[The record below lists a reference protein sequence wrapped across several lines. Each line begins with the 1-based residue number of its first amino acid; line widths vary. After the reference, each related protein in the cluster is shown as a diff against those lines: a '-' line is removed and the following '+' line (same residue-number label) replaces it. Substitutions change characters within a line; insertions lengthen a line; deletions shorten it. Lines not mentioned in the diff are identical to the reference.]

1 MKEKQIKEFANE
13 LKEMLSGMVE
23 AGTRV
28 DIHETVKNN
37 DVTYPSVT
45 IMKKEMH
52 GAPSI
57 RLDGFYH
64 DYLEGR
70 NIEEIAESV
79 LAMAEPMSEADFD
92 MEAFMDFDSAKENI
106 LFRVVGLEQNS
117 RRLSEMPHV
126 RFLDLAITF
135 YYMLEQKEGSDMAA
149 SIQIQNDHLEL
160 WQVDTETLYGI
171 AMKNTVEKMP
181 VRLRA
186 VFDVLTEALQVE
198 APEVEPERKSSMYV
212 LSNEKNFY
220 GAAAIYYPG
229 VLKEAAARFDGDLYI
244 LPSSVHEVIL
254 LPVNKG
260 DESDVSYFNEMIKEI
275 NLAHVAAEE
284 VLSDHLYYYDRERD
298 ELMLPAK

>member
-1 MKEKQIKEFANE
+1 MKEKQIKEFTNE
-13 LKEMLSGMVE
+13 LKELLIQMVE
-23 AGTRV
+23 EGTRV

-37 DVTYPSVT
+37 DVTYPSIT
-45 IMKKEMH
+45 LMKKGTH

-70 NIEEIAESV
+70 SMEEIAEAV
-79 LAMAEPMSEADFD
+79 LAMTDPMPESGFD

-106 LFRVVGLEQNS
+106 LFRVVGLDQNS

-135 YYMLEQKEGSDMAA
+135 YYMLEQKEGSDIAA

-160 WQVDTETLYGI
+160 WQVDTETLYDI

-181 VRLRA
+181 VRMRA
-186 VFDVLTEALQVE
+186 VFDVLTEALQIE
-198 APEVEPERKSSMYV
+198 GPEVKPERKGSMYV

-220 GAAAIYYPG
+220 GAAVIYYPG
-229 VLKEAAARFDGDLYI
+229 VLKEAAERFDADLYI

-254 LPVNKG
+254 LPIGKEN
-260 DESDVSYFNEMIKEI
+260 DSDVSYFNDMIRDI

-284 VLSDHLYYYDRERD
+284 VLSDHLYYYDRERN
-298 ELMLPAK
+298 ELVIPS

>member
-1 MKEKQIKEFANE
+1 MKEKQIKEFTNE

-23 AGTRV
+23 EGTRV

-45 IMKKEMH
+45 LMKKETH

-57 RLDGFYH
+57 RLDGFYY

-70 NIEEIAESV
+70 SMEEIAEAV
-79 LAMAEPMSEADFD
+79 LTMAEPMPESGFD
-92 MEAFMDFDSAKENI
+92 MEAFMDFKSAKANI
-106 LFRVVGLEQNS
+106 LFRVVGFEQNS

-160 WQVDTETLYGI
+160 WQVDTGMLYDI
-171 AMKNTVEKMP
+171 AIKNTVKKMP

-186 VFDVLTEALQVE
+186 VFDVLTEALQIE
-198 APEVEPERKSSMYV
+198 GPDMRSGQKGNMYV

-229 VLKEAAARFDGDLYI
+229 VLKEAAERFDADLYI

-254 LPVNKG
+254 LPINKE
-260 DESDVSYFNEMIKEI
+260 DESDVSYFNEMIKDI

-298 ELMLPAK
+298 ELTIPAR

>member
-1 MKEKQIKEFANE
+1 MKERQIKEFANE
-13 LKEMLSGMVE
+13 LKELLSEMAE
-23 AGTRV
+23 EGTRV

-45 IMKKEMH
+45 LMKKGTH

-70 NIEEIAESV
+70 SIEEIAEAV
-79 LAMAEPMSEADFD
+79 LDMAEPMPESGFD

-106 LFRVVGLEQNS
+106 LFRVVGLAQNS

-160 WQVDTETLYGI
+160 WQVDTGTLYDI

-186 VFDVLTEALQVE
+186 VFDVLTEALQIDK
-198 APEVEPERKSSMYV
+198 PEVESERKGSMYV

-229 VLKEAAARFDGDLYI
+229 VLKEAARKFNADLYI

-254 LPVNKG
+254 LPIG
-260 DESDVSYFNEMIKEI
+260 EEDAADISYFNEMIKDI

-298 ELMLPAK
+298 ELMIPAK

>member
-1 MKEKQIKEFANE
+1 MKEKQIKEFTTE
-13 LKEMLSGMVE
+13 LKEILSEMVE
-23 AGTRV
+23 EGTRV

-45 IMKKEMH
+45 LMKKGTH

-57 RLDGFYH
+57 RLDGFYY

-70 NIEEIAESV
+70 SLEEIAEAV
-79 LAMAEPMSEADFD
+79 MDMAEPMTESGFD

-106 LFRVVGLEQNS
+106 LFRVVGFEQNS

-135 YYMLEQKEGSDMAA
+135 YYMLEQKEDSDMAA

-160 WQVDTETLYGI
+160 WQVDTGTLYDI

-181 VRLRA
+181 VRLRS
-186 VFDVLTEALQVE
+186 VFDVLVEALQME
-198 APEVEPERKSSMYV
+198 GAEVEPERKGRMYV

-229 VLKEAAARFDGDLYI
+229 VLKEAAKRLDADLYI

-254 LPVNKG
+254 LPVEQGN
-260 DESDVSYFNEMIKEI
+260 ESDVSYFNEMIRDI

-298 ELMLPAK
+298 EVTIPAK